1 MSTYI
6 CTFGLIVLEERSKKK
21 FESYHERADL
31 DLAFVV
37 QILIIVPEMSQ
48 CRCLPHQLSGREFC
62 RSVLTI
68 YSHVQMLG

>member
-48 CRCLPHQLSGREFC
+48 CRCLPGS
-62 RSVLTI
+62 
-68 YSHVQMLG
+68 